1 MTNLPAKQ
9 NANQLAVVGANY
21 VELAVRQ
28 VMRDFLEINEGLDL
42 DFVRMGDYIRIN
54 KKGKFYDS
62 ADESNV
68 FGDHIDV
75 VIIQGEQRYTL
86 WGNEDSPEKGQ
97 LVVSHK
103 DEATARAA
111 LDEWLQANPDAQQ
124 RYSLEDLELR
134 YIAWVVP
141 VTTIGPENP
150 PQIYLLSLPTTAT
163 IAWGKYALNI
173 VQGRYRT
180 LHVPARTSA
189 KHVVTRVS
197 TEDAK
202 SRRDQSISYLAI
214 KFECLGMFKPEDYG
228 IDPSTIDTE
237 ITGVSEE
244 GKVQTEAKTEEAAE

>member
-1 MTNLPAKQ
+1 MTEQNANLPATQ
-9 NANQLAVVGANY
+9 SAGQLAVVGANY

-28 VMRDFLEINEGLDL
+28 VMQDFLAINEGLDL

-68 FGDHIDV
+68 FGDYIDV

-97 LVVSHK
+97 LIVSHR
-103 DEATARAA
+103 DEGTAKAS

-124 RYSLEDLELR
+124 RYSLDDLELR

-141 VTTIGPENP
+141 VSTIGPDNP

-173 VQGRYRT
+173 VQGRYKAIG
-180 LHVPARTSA
+180 VPARTSA

-214 KFECLGMFKPEDYG
+214 KFECLGMFRPSDYG
-228 IDPSTIDTE
+228 INLDDVNE
-237 ITGVSEE
+237 AGE
-244 GKVQTEAKTEEAAE
+244 GNAEQQ